1 MRRQFSESD
10 VALPGITRGSAT
22 IASMGVGPVGLAEV
36 VAQLAVEY
44 EARPEPDAMENSAL
58 LRLDSESDNYASFAV
73 TG

>member
-1 MRRQFSESD
+1 MARNREIAARVRR
-10 VALPGITRGSAT
+10 
-22 IASMGVGPVGLAEV
+22 LAEV